1 MAAKKKT
8 SKKSQKR
15 KVNKTQFVL
24 ERPDISAKEVVDAA
38 KKQGIA
44 LSDKYVYNIRA
55 KAKSKGGAPK
65 GKPGR
70 KPRAA
75 NGAGDTR
82 AFVDLALI
90 IGLDKATQI
99 LQRVQEAVSKVV

>member
-1 MAAKKKT
+1 MASKKKT
-8 SKKSQKR
+8 PKKR

-24 ERPDISAKEVVDAA
+24 EHPNLSAKEVVDEA
-38 KKQGIA
+38 KKQGIK

-55 KAKSKGGAPK
+55 KAKAGGKK

-70 KPRAA
+70 KARAA
-75 NGAGDTR
+75 SNGHDDTR